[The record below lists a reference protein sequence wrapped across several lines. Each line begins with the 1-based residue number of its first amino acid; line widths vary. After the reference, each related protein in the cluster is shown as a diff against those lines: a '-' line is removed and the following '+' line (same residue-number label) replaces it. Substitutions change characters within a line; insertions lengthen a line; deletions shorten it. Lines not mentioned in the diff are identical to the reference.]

1 MKQGRPTKEDQQKI
15 KQIIL
20 KYYEKDISVIV
31 AARDSGVNPK
41 TIYKYYKMWNSQRDN
56 LDEKDFLLR
65 IKKTKERSI
74 QLLEED
80 VISLTKEMLKIKFL
94 MEKSLQK
101 GDIPEY
107 EKLSKLKLKTM
118 DQRTKTVSAK
128 INLVGTPTADILIN
142 NEEIMV

>member
-1 MKQGRPTKEDQQKI
+1 MKQGRPTKEDQIKN

-20 KYYEKDISVIV
+20 GYYEKDISAIV

-41 TIYKYYKMWNSQRDN
+41 TVYKYYKMWNSQMN
-56 LDEKDFLLR
+56 NPDEKDFLLR

-80 VISLTKEMLKIKFL
+80 IISLTKEMLKINFL

-101 GDIPEY
+101 GDISEY
-107 EKLSKLKLKTM
+107 EKLSKLRLKTM

-128 INLVGTPTADILIN
+128 INLVGTPTADVLIS
-142 NEEIMV
+142 NEGIMA